1 MAKEPAKLSVF
12 GELLDSELID
22 LTNEAWAAAK
32 GAQAKLGLNHMTGQR
47 YNPKWQDLSLRKK
60 QAVISENLC
69 GVMAGMP
76 FRYRFAEWACNNPGD
91 AMRLFVAL
99 APKTV
104 EVDIEQRVGVLLV
117 PKTSGSLQEWM
128 RETNVL
134 PPESQ
139 AHLSANDVFR
149 DIAAIKGVTA
159 GTPDA
164 IDTVE
169 VQNEIIEESSTSIV
183 LEEVSSGEAGR
194 NLEPAILAAPE
205 QHKGRGRH
213 PKTDP
218 AG

>member
-1 MAKEPAKLSVF
+1 MAKDQAKLSVF

-32 GAQAKLGLNHMTGQR
+32 GAQAKLGFNHMTGQR

-69 GVMAGMP
+69 GVMAGLP

-139 AHLSANDVFR
+139 AHLSANDVFA
-149 DIAAIKGVTA
+149 DIDRIKG
-159 GTPDA
+159 G
-164 IDTVE
+164 
-169 VQNEIIEESSTSIV
+169 QNEIIQESSTSIV
-183 LEEVSSGEAGR
+183 LEEISSGGAGR

-213 PKTDP
+213 PK
-218 AG
+218 AGRTVQD

>member
-1 MAKEPAKLSVF
+1 MAKDPAKLSVF
-12 GELLDSELID
+12 GELLDSDLIN

-32 GAQAKLGLNHMTGQR
+32 GAQAKLGLNQMTGQR

-69 GVMAGMP
+69 GVMAGLP
-76 FRYRFAEWACNNPGD
+76 FRVRFAEWACNNPGD

-128 RETNVL
+128 KETNVL

-139 AHLSANDVFR
+139 AHLSPKDVFKQ
-149 DIAAIKGVTA
+149 IADMKGVHDEVGETITLE
-159 GTPDA
+159 GLSQEMGNSEPGQSVSTDDLPTP
-164 IDTVE
+164 
-169 VQNEIIEESSTSIV
+169 IEPK
-183 LEEVSSGEAGR
+183 R
-194 NLEPAILAAPE
+194 
-205 QHKGRGRH
+205 RGR
-213 PKTDP
+213 PRKVQIEDSK
-218 AG
+218 